1 MEYLRGVGD
10 AGTRLLFKFRSGTH
24 GLNEEL
30 GGHRG
35 REGRKECLLCDAECE
50 SVSHVLWDC
59 PAYVSIRSAFMLELL
74 GDRFEHFQSLDSFE
88 KSSYVLGSE
97 AWEEY
102 SSGLLGLIKDFV
114 LSVWEERKV
123 RLYGEHANV
132 HQSHSQ
138 NDSGD
143 LRGVAGGNGECVVRQ
158 APVIC
163 VMVPPIH
170 LVAWSMA
177 LMLWLPFELLLLHL
191 KDLTTFISLYTM
203 GNTVCKA
210 IQGPDLTN
218 MQCSNK
224 KLM

>member
-1 MEYLRGVGD
+1 MGKCGCVHIQY
-10 AGTRLLFKFRSGTH
+10 TCICTSFRFILSFPCFIISFH
-24 GLNEEL
+24 VVVLSF
-30 GGHRG
+30 
-35 REGRKECLLCDAECE
+35 LC
-50 SVSHVLWDC
+50 HVLWDC
-59 PAYVSIRSAFMLELL
+59 PAYVSIRSAFMLELRREL

-143 LRGVAGGNGECVVRQ
+143 LRGVAGGDGELGCLCGKAGTSHLCDGSAHSSGCVVNGSN
-158 APVIC
+158 A
-163 VMVPPIH
+163 
-170 LVAWSMA
+170 MA
-177 LMLWLPFELLLLHL
+177 A
-191 KDLTTFISLYTM
+191 
-203 GNTVCKA
+203 V
-210 IQGPDLTN
+210 
-218 MQCSNK
+218 
-224 KLM
+224 